1 MNSFLYIDGI
11 VLLRTIF
18 LFLVLILSSV
28 ALVCSNI
35 RLENEK
41 DRLKTENERLKSKL
55 SATLDELYRAKFK
68 VPDIDEDYH
77 DVMNK
82 SELGG
87 EGNV

>member
-11 VLLRTIF
+11 VLLITIF
-18 LFLVLILSSV
+18 LFLVLILSSI

-35 RLENEK
+35 RLENEN
-41 DRLKTENERLKSKL
+41 DRLRNIIKKIEPKSNICSDKNYK
-55 SATLDELYRAKFK
+55 ATFK

>member
-11 VLLRTIF
+11 VLLVTIF
-18 LFLVLILSSV
+18 LFLVMILSSIAVV
-28 ALVCSNI
+28 ASNI

-41 DRLKTENERLKSKL
+41 ERLKTENKKLKSKL
-55 SATLDELYRAKFK
+55 SITLDEHYRATFK
-68 VPDIDEDYH
+68 VPDYH
-77 DVMNK
+77 VVVDK